1 MLIPRSSEALR
12 LSSPSGAQAQELWTV
27 SVPVPAAI
35 GVRAGVVE
43 GRAMASRSHQRDA
56 TDALGRSLYS
66 LICSRDGITAREMAC
81 VLGVERKA
89 INQRLY
95 TYPFIRDLCYHDE
108 EYRWHGLIRQRTPH
122 EGLYEYSGWYGTAA
136 EFMLLDEATWL
147 EELRAGCARI
157 GRSLNDT
164 RGLIHSFRDCR
175 QVMRETFA
183 ALADFDVACDGWE
196 LAFELRIKR
205 AKWVRIYADVLVI
218 VPEGPSVPSYAF
230 SLEFKMKGAIDP
242 SEVAQAAKYVPY
254 LEVVLGPRTNVVPA
268 LVLTQAQDRYEH
280 VGLAGGG
287 ELPVASGDMLFNV
300 FDEYLGFL
308 D

>member
-1 MLIPRSSEALR
+1 MQVWQAKKHAHVTWEALDG
-12 LSSPSGAQAQELWTV
+12 GAV
-27 SVPVPAAI
+27 
-35 GVRAGVVE
+35 
-43 GRAMASRSHQRDA
+43 MQRRDS
-56 TDALGRSLYS
+56 TDALGRALYE
-66 LICSRDGITAREMAC
+66 LICSHDGITARQMAKQ
-81 VLGVERKA
+81 LGVERKA
-89 INQRLY
+89 VNQRLY

-108 EYRWHGLIRQRTPH
+108 DYLWYGVIQQQTPH
-122 EGLYEYSGWYGTAA
+122 VGLGDYAGWYGYVD
-136 EFMLLDEATWL
+136 EFLVQTKEEWL
-147 EELRAGCARI
+147 AELRAGCARI

-164 RGLIHSFRDCR
+164 RGLLHSFVDCR
-175 QVMRETFA
+175 AVMRETFA
-183 ALADFDVACDGWE
+183 ALTDFGMDVRSWE
-196 LAFELRIKR
+196 LAFELRIRR